1 VRTTDYLISR
11 TRARLADLGPHME
24 RNVRS
29 HSRTLEEAKSYS
41 RNLTLKNGMA
51 RQIECPPLLVMGKQD
66 RLINWQD
73 AQRLADETPDPSNSS

>member
-1 VRTTDYLISR
+1 
-11 TRARLADLGPHME
+11 ME

-29 HSRTLEEAKSYS
+29 HSRTLEEAKS

-51 RQIECPPLLVMGKQD
+51 RQIECPLLLVMGKQD

-73 AQRLADETPDPSNSS
+73 AQRLADEAPDPSNSS

>member
-1 VRTTDYLISR
+1 
-11 TRARLADLGPHME
+11 ME

-29 HSRTLEEAKSYS
+29 HSRTLEEAKSNS

-51 RQIECPPLLVMGKQD
+51 RQIECPLLLVMGKQD

-73 AQRLADETPDPSNSS
+73 AQRLADEAPDPSNSS